1 MFEKVCTILDQYW
14 LFQTDL
20 WNHLTP
26 LCYRLGSTHDTPH
39 RRLKWDVRLKVCWQC
54 GKINGGCLCF
64 KHPLRFWALWSRINI
79 WRSCTNTTHG
89 DGYTARERYILR
101 RLAPG
106 AFSNDIHNN
115 QYRWIWKSN
124 FFITILWPI
133 HKTIIYDV
141 NIKSGSQNSRSQ
153 NSHNKSQ
160 SSFIHVCDI
169 WSIGVIYKWWEDFR
183 GMNE

>member
-1 MFEKVCTILDQYW
+1 MFEQVWTSLDQYW
-14 LFQTDL
+14 QFQTDL

-64 KHPLRFWALWSRINI
+64 KHPLRFWALRSRINI

-115 QYRWIWKSN
+115 QYRWKSKFN
-124 FFITILWPI
+124 FFKSILWPI
-133 HKTIIYDV
+133 HKTIIYEV
-141 NIKSGSQNSRSQ
+141 KIKSGSQNS
-153 NSHNKSQ
+153 HNMS
-160 SSFIHVCDI
+160 
-169 WSIGVIYKWWEDFR
+169 
-183 GMNE
+183 